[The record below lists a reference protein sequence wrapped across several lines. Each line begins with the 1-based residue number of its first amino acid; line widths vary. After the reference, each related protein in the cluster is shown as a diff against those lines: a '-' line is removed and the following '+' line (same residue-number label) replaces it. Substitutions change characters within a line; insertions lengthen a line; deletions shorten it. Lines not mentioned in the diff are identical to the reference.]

1 MMENELRLSGTNL
14 NINNQEFKP
23 KPTSA
28 TSGSENWDRLEKC
41 DISIC
46 AWNVEGLSQ
55 CLKESD
61 FLNCVCTVDIFFVSE
76 TWQRSLNNYETEGF

>member
-41 DISIC
+41 DI
-46 AWNVEGLSQ
+46 
-55 CLKESD
+55 
-61 FLNCVCTVDIFFVSE
+61 
-76 TWQRSLNNYETEGF
+76 